1 MAERRSGWAFGFGA
15 FASIMM
21 VILGGFSI
29 LNGFAAIYK
38 DQFFVLGGDYAYK
51 FDITTWGW
59 IHLIFGVVVLIAGFA
74 LLSGA
79 VWARTVAVV
88 VATLN
93 AIANFAFLPWYP
105 IWSIIIITVDVLII
119 WAVTVHGR
127 EMAA

>member
-1 MAERRSGWAFGFGA
+1 MAERQSGWAFGFGT

-29 LNGFAAIYK
+29 LNGVAAIYK
-38 DQFFVLGGDYAYK
+38 DQFFVPVGDYAYK